1 MIQTRTRAQ
10 GKWPFEGTD
19 FYGLDEL
26 LTEEQKRVRRTVR
39 AWVNERVLP
48 IISECFEQAR
58 FPDELIPE
66 MAELGF
72 FGANLKGYGCA
83 GIDNVAYGLMMQ
95 ELERGDSGLRSMA
108 SVQSALV
115 MYPIY
120 TFGTEE
126 QKRKYLPALAR
137 GELVGCFGLTEPEHG
152 SDPGAMET
160 TAVDAGDHYVLNG
173 TKTWITNAQIADL
186 AIVWAK
192 LDGEIRGFIVEKGT
206 PGFSSAPIH
215 GKLSMRASHTG
226 ELYLN
231 DCKVP
236 KANALP
242 GARGLKAA
250 LMCLNQARYGIA
262 WGVVGAAMACYEE
275 ALHYCLERQQF
286 GKPLAAFQLVQEKL
300 VDMLTEITK
309 AQLLCFRLGQL
320 KDQGKVNHA
329 QISLAKRNN
338 CRIALDVARK
348 ARDLLGGNGI
358 TLDYQSMR
366 HLANLETVYTYEG
379 TDHIHTLIL
388 GHFVTGLEAYR

>member
-1 MIQTRTRAQ
+1 MSEFQ
-10 GKWPFEGTD
+10 GVD
-19 FYGLDEL
+19 YYGLDEL
-26 LTEEQKRVRRTVR
+26 LTEEQKQIRKTVR
-39 AWVNERVLP
+39 AWVNERVMP
-48 IISECFEQAR
+48 IIADCFERGR
-58 FPDELIPE
+58 FPDELVPE

-83 GIDNVAYGLMMQ
+83 GVDNIAYGLMMQ

-108 SVQSALV
+108 SVQGSLV

-120 TFGTEE
+120 TFGSEE
-126 QKRKYLPALAR
+126 QKQKYLPALAR

-152 SDPGAMET
+152 SDPGGMET

-173 TKTWITNAQIADL
+173 TKTWITNADVADV
-186 AIVWAK
+186 AVVWAK
-192 LDGEIRGFIVEKGT
+192 LDGVVHGFIVEKGT
-206 PGFSSAPIH
+206 PGFSAAPIE
-215 GKLSMRASHTG
+215 GKFSMRASHTG

-231 DCKVP
+231 DCKIP
-236 KANALP
+236 KENRLP
-242 GARGLKAA
+242 EAVGLRAP

-275 ALHYCLERQQF
+275 ALQYCRERRQF
-286 GKPLAAFQLVQEKL
+286 GKPIASFQLVQEKL

-320 KDQGKVNHA
+320 KDQGKVRHT

-338 CRIALDVARK
+338 CRIALEVARK

-358 TLDYQSMR
+358 TLDYQAIR
-366 HLANLETVYTYEG
+366 HMTNLETVYTYEG
-379 TDHIHTLIL
+379 TDHIHTLIV
-388 GHFVTGLEAYR
+388 GHDITGIEAYR

>member
-1 MIQTRTRAQ
+1 MSEFQ
-10 GKWPFEGTD
+10 GVD
-19 FYGLDEL
+19 YYGLDEL
-26 LTEEQKRVRRTVR
+26 LTEEQKQIRKTVR
-39 AWVNERVLP
+39 AWVNERVMP
-48 IISECFEQAR
+48 IIADCFERGR
-58 FPDELIPE
+58 FPDELVPE

-83 GIDNVAYGLMMQ
+83 GVDNIAYGLMMQ

-108 SVQSALV
+108 SVQGSLV

-120 TFGTEE
+120 TFGSEE
-126 QKRKYLPALAR
+126 QKQKYLPALAR

-152 SDPGAMET
+152 SDPGGMET

-173 TKTWITNAQIADL
+173 TKTWITNADVADV
-186 AIVWAK
+186 AVVWAK
-192 LDGEIRGFIVEKGT
+192 LDGVVHGFIVEKGT
-206 PGFSSAPIH
+206 PGFSAAPIE
-215 GKLSMRASHTG
+215 GKFSMRASHTG

-231 DCKVP
+231 DCKIP
-236 KANALP
+236 KENRLP
-242 GARGLKAA
+242 EAVGLRAP

-275 ALHYCLERQQF
+275 ALQYCRERRQF
-286 GKPLAAFQLVQEKL
+286 GKPIASFQLVQEKL

-320 KDQGKVNHA
+320 KDQGKVKHT

-338 CRIALDVARK
+338 CRIALEVARK

-358 TLDYQSMR
+358 TLDYQAIR
-366 HLANLETVYTYEG
+366 HMTNLETVYTYEG
-379 TDHIHTLIL
+379 TDHIHTLIV
-388 GHFVTGLEAYR
+388 GHDITGIEAYR

>member
-1 MIQTRTRAQ
+1 MKTDYQ
-10 GKWPFEGTD
+10 GVD
-19 FYGLDEL
+19 YYGLDEL
-26 LTEEQKRVRRTVR
+26 LTEEQKQIRKTER

-48 IISECFEQAR
+48 IIADCYENHR

-83 GIDNVAYGLMMQ
+83 GVDNISYGLMMQ

-108 SVQSALV
+108 SVQGSLV

-120 TFGTEE
+120 TFGSEE
-126 QKRKYLPALAR
+126 QKQKYLPALAR
-137 GELVGCFGLTEPEHG
+137 GEIIGCFGLTEPEHG
-152 SDPGAMET
+152 SDPGGMET

-173 TKTWITNAQIADL
+173 TKTWITNADVADIAV
-186 AIVWAK
+186 VWAK
-192 LDGEIRGFIVEKGT
+192 LDGVVHGFIVEKGT
-206 PGFSSAPIH
+206 PGFSAAPIE
-215 GKLSMRASHTG
+215 GKFSMRASHTG

-236 KANALP
+236 KENRLP
-242 GARGLKAA
+242 EARGLRAP

-275 ALHYCLERQQF
+275 ALRYCLERKQF
-286 GKPLAAFQLVQEKL
+286 GKPIASFQLVQEKL

-320 KDQGKVNHA
+320 KDQGKVKHT

-338 CRIALDVARK
+338 CRMALEVARK

-358 TLDYQSMR
+358 TLDYQAIR
-366 HLANLETVYTYEG
+366 HMTNLETVYTYEG
-379 TDHIHTLIL
+379 TDHIHTLIV
-388 GHFVTGLEAYR
+388 GHDITGIEAYR

>member
-1 MIQTRTRAQ
+1 MKTDYQ
-10 GKWPFEGTD
+10 GVD
-19 FYGLDEL
+19 YYGLDEL
-26 LTEEQKRVRRTVR
+26 LTEEQKQIRKTVR

-48 IISECFEQAR
+48 IIADCYENHR

-83 GIDNVAYGLMMQ
+83 GVDNISYGLMMQ

-108 SVQSALV
+108 SVQGSLV

-120 TFGTEE
+120 TFGSEE
-126 QKRKYLPALAR
+126 QKQKYLPALAR
-137 GELVGCFGLTEPEHG
+137 GELIGCFGLTEPEHG
-152 SDPGAMET
+152 SDPGGMET

-173 TKTWITNAQIADL
+173 TKTWITNADVADIAV
-186 AIVWAK
+186 VWAK
-192 LDGEIRGFIVEKGT
+192 LDGVVHGFIVEKGT
-206 PGFSSAPIH
+206 PGFSAAPIE
-215 GKLSMRASHTG
+215 GKFSMRASHTG
-226 ELYLN
+226 ELYFN

-236 KANALP
+236 KENRLP
-242 GARGLKAA
+242 EAKGLRAP

-275 ALHYCLERQQF
+275 ALQYCLERKQF
-286 GKPLAAFQLVQEKL
+286 GKPIASFQLVQEKL

-320 KDQGKVNHA
+320 KDQGKVKHT

-338 CRIALDVARK
+338 CRIALEVARK

-358 TLDYQSMR
+358 TLDYQAIR
-366 HLANLETVYTYEG
+366 HMTNLETVYTYEG
-379 TDHIHTLIL
+379 TDHIHTLIV
-388 GHFVTGLEAYR
+388 GHDITGIEAYR